1 MKFVDL
7 KKFKSP
13 QEVKPKTKRKKSSK
27 WRHDPSILIKGSV
40 NYTTLVSVQPFAS

>member
-13 QEVKPKTKRKKSSK
+13 QEVKPKTKRKK

-40 NYTTLVSVQPFAS
+40 NYTTLVSVQPFSS